1 MRKLILAI
9 VALLALFS
17 ALRAFTEAAPSNG
30 AGGPGVQLHPGLVE
44 IGDGSASLS
53 MAFGVMNESE
63 SQAGEWSLLPLRM
76 VYRSGDRNLSI
87 GLNGFSFLLRG
98 GVSVGRPQRISSPRV
113 GDVISVGGRV
123 TVDARVDG
131 DVWTLGADVQL
142 TPRADVTGDVVAL
155 GGRVIAA
162 GGSIVRGAISQE
174 PRLKIPYLGVLGTQ
188 FSVQA
193 LAFGRHLLTFI
204 LLGIALFLSSYY
216 LSAHARNLYRAIGE
230 TWRASL
236 LTLALCVVL
245 VPILMLL
252 LVVSVIGV
260 FFLPLLV
267 LALMLAA
274 FDGFLLLCAR
284 LGGLVRGGPAQEGGG
299 GDALYLFSSGL
310 LGLFLIK
317 LPALVGIILTMLR
330 SEPAAR
336 AGQVLQLVS
345 LGAVAVGLLYGF
357 GASLANIRARVAR

>member
-17 ALRAFTEAAPSNG
+17 ALRAFPQG
-30 AGGPGVQLHPGLVE
+30 LGVQLHPGLVE
-44 IGDGSASLS
+44 IGDGSASVG
-53 MAFGVMNESE
+53 MAFGVMDGSD
-63 SQAGEWSLLPLRM
+63 SQSGQWSLLPLRM
-76 VYRSGDRNLSI
+76 VYRSGDRSFSV
-87 GLNGFSFLLRG
+87 GLNGLSFLLSG
-98 GVSVGRPQRISSPRV
+98 GFSVGAPQRISSPHI

-131 DVWTLGADVQL
+131 DVWAMGADVQL

-162 GGSIVRGAISQE
+162 GGAVVRGSISQE
-174 PRLKIPYLGVLGTQ
+174 PRLKIPYIGVLGTQ

-193 LAFGRHLLTFI
+193 LAFGRHILTYI
-204 LLGIALFLSSYY
+204 LLGFALFLSSYY
-216 LSAHARNLYRAIGE
+216 LSAHAKDLYRAMGE
-230 TWRASL
+230 TWRATL
-236 LTLALCVVL
+236 LTLALSAVL
-245 VPILMLL
+245 VPILVLL

-260 FFLPLLV
+260 FFLPVLV

-284 LGGLVRGGPAQEGGG
+284 VGGLVRGGPAQEGG

-310 LGLFLIK
+310 LGLFLVK

-336 AGQVLQLVS
+336 VGQALQLVS
-345 LGAVAVGLLYGF
+345 LGAFAAGLLYGF
-357 GASLANIRARVAR
+357 GVSLAHVRVRAAR

>member
-17 ALRAFTEAAPSNG
+17 ALRAFTEAALPNR
-30 AGGPGVQLHPGLVE
+30 AGELGVQLHPGLVE
-44 IGDGSASLS
+44 IGDGSASLGV
-53 MAFGVMNESE
+53 AFGVLNESE
-63 SQAGEWSLLPLRM
+63 SQAGQWSLLPLRM
-76 VYRSGDRNLSI
+76 VYRSGDTSI
-87 GLNGFSFLLRG
+87 SVGLNGLSFLLRG
-98 GVSVGRPQRISSPRV
+98 GVSVGRPQRIAGPRT
-113 GDVISVGGRV
+113 GDVISIGGKV
-123 TVDARVDG
+123 TVDARVEG
-131 DVWTLGADVQL
+131 DVWTLGADIQL
-142 TPRADVTGDVVAL
+142 TPRAEVTGDVVAL

-162 GGSIVRGAISQE
+162 GGSTVRGSISQE

-204 LLGIALFLSSYY
+204 LLGFALFLSSYY
-216 LSAHARNLYRAIGE
+216 LSAHTRGLYRAMGE

-236 LTLALCVVL
+236 LTLALSTML
-245 VPILMLL
+245 IPILIVLL
-252 LVVSVIGV
+252 IVSVIGV
-260 FFLPLLV
+260 FFLPLVV
-267 LALMLAA
+267 LAIILAA

-284 LGGLVRGGPAQEGGG
+284 LGGLVRGGPVQEGG

-330 SEPAAR
+330 SEAAAR
-336 AGQVLQLVS
+336 AGEILQLVS
-345 LGAVAVGLLYGF
+345 LGAVVVGLLYGF
-357 GASLANIRARVAR
+357 GASLAHARARVAR

>member
-17 ALRAFTEAAPSNG
+17 ALRAFPQAET
-30 AGGPGVQLHPGLVE
+30 GGLGVQLHPGLVE
-44 IGDGSASLS
+44 IGDGSASVGV
-53 MAFGVMNESE
+53 AFGVMDGSD
-63 SQAGEWSLLPLRM
+63 SQSGQWSLLPLRM
-76 VYRSGDRNLSI
+76 VYRSGDRSFSV
-87 GLNGFSFLLRG
+87 GLNGLSFLLNG
-98 GVSVGRPQRISSPRV
+98 GFSVGRPQRISSPRG
-113 GDVISVGGRV
+113 GDVISVGGKV

-131 DVWTLGADVQL
+131 DVWAMGADVQL

-162 GGSIVRGAISQE
+162 GGAVVRGSISQE

-188 FSVQA
+188 FSAQA
-193 LAFGRHLLTFI
+193 LAFGRHILTYI
-204 LLGIALFLSSYY
+204 LLGFALFLSSYY
-216 LSAHARNLYRAIGE
+216 LSAHAKDLYRAMGQ
-230 TWRASL
+230 TWRATL
-236 LTLALCVVL
+236 LTLALSAVL
-245 VPILMLL
+245 VPILVLL

-260 FFLPLLV
+260 FFLPVLV

-284 LGGLVRGGPAQEGGG
+284 LGGLVRGGPAQEGG

-336 AGQVLQLVS
+336 VGQALQLVS

-357 GASLANIRARVAR
+357 GVSLAHVRVRAAR

>member
-17 ALRAFTEAAPSNG
+17 ALRAFTEAVP
-30 AGGPGVQLHPGLVE
+30 AGEAGVQLHPGLLE
-44 IGDGSASLS
+44 IGDGAASLGV
-53 MAFGVMNESE
+53 AFGVMDGPD
-63 SQAGEWSLLPLRM
+63 SQAGQWSLLPLRI
-76 VYRSGDRNLSI
+76 VYRSGDRSLSV
-87 GLNGFSFLLRG
+87 GLNGLSFLLSG

-131 DVWTLGADVQL
+131 DVWTMGADIQL

-162 GGSIVRGAISQE
+162 GGSIVRGSISQE

-188 FSVQA
+188 FSVHA
-193 LAFGRHLLTFI
+193 LAFGRHLLTYI
-204 LLGIALFLSSYY
+204 LLGFALFLSSYY
-216 LSAHARNLYRAIGE
+216 LSAHARGLYRALGE
-230 TWRASL
+230 SWRQSL
-236 LTLALCVVL
+236 LTLAFSAVL
-245 VPILMLL
+245 VPILVLL

-274 FDGFLLLCAR
+274 FDGFILLCAR
-284 LGGLVRGGPAQEGGG
+284 LGGLVRGGAAQEGGG
-299 GDALYLFSSGL
+299 DSLYLFSSGL

-336 AGQVLQLVS
+336 VGQVLQLVS
-345 LGAVAVGLLYGF
+345 LAAVAVGLIYGF
-357 GASLANIRARVAR
+357 GASLAHVRARAAR

>member
-9 VALLALFS
+9 VVLLALFS
-17 ALRAFTEAAPSNG
+17 AFRAFPQAAPANR
-30 AGGPGVQLHPGLVE
+30 ADALGVQLHPGLVE
-44 IGDGSASLS
+44 IGDGSASLGV
-53 MAFGVMNESE
+53 AFGVMDGSD
-63 SQAGEWSLLPLRM
+63 SQAGQWSLLPLRM
-76 VYRSGDRNLSI
+76 VYRSGDKSLSV
-87 GLNGFSFLLRG
+87 GLNGLSFLLSG
-98 GVSVGRPQRISSPRV
+98 GVSVGRPQRISSPRT

-131 DVWTLGADVQL
+131 DVWTLGADIQL

-162 GGSIVRGAISQE
+162 GGSIVRGSISQE

-193 LAFGRHLLTFI
+193 LAFGRHLLTYI
-204 LLGIALFLSSYY
+204 LLGFALFLSSYF
-216 LSAHARNLYRAIGE
+216 LSAHARELYRAMGE
-230 TWRASL
+230 TWRATL
-236 LTLALCVVL
+236 LTLALSVVL
-245 VPILMLL
+245 IPILILL

-299 GDALYLFSSGL
+299 DALYLFSSGL
-310 LGLFLIK
+310 MGLFLIK

-336 AGQVLQLVS
+336 VGQVLQLVS

-357 GASLANIRARVAR
+357 GASLAHVRVRAAR